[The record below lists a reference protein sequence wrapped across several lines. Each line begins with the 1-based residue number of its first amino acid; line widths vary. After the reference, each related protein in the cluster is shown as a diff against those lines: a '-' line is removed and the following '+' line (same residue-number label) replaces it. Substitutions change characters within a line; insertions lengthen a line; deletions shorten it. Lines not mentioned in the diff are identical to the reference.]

1 MKFLKICA
9 LCLLALIIAAP
20 ATAETPFRVA
30 VIASMTGEV
39 STSNK
44 VLFEAARYAVEE
56 INEQGGLLGAPV
68 EILEFDN
75 QSTSLG
81 SKAAA
86 EAAVAAGADAV
97 IGASWSAHSLAMA
110 PVLEEA
116 RIPMITPIST
126 NPAVTRDRR
135 YVFRVC
141 YTDAYQGK
149 VMARFAYDDLKART
163 AVVLCNVDRV
173 YSVGLAD
180 VFNEYFTALGGK
192 TLWRG
197 EFLLD
202 VSDFSKLLE
211 TVKSYAPDV
220 IYLPG
225 DYRDSSFIIG
235 QARKMGIET
244 QFLGG
249 DSFGLRIYD
258 YIGALADGAYYT
270 THWNRDN
277 PSQKSRD
284 FVKRFETK
292 FGKIKQT
299 TIPMTYDAVMLLADA
314 VTRAGTK
321 EKSKVR
327 DALAATSNFSGV
339 TGNIAFSGTGDPE
352 KPVVINKLENG
363 GIVFVKEVAP

>member
-1 MKFLKICA
+1 MSILRICA
-9 LCLLALIIAAP
+9 LCVLALLSTVAAR
-20 ATAETPFRVA
+20 AEAPIRVA
-30 VIASMTGEV
+30 VIASMTGDA
-39 STSNK
+39 SASNDA
-44 VLFEAARYAVEE
+44 LFQAARYAVDE
-56 INEQGGLLGAPV
+56 INAKGGLLGRPV

-75 QSTSLG
+75 QSSALG

-86 EAAVAAGADAV
+86 EAAVAAGVDAV

-110 PVLEEA
+110 PVFEKA
-116 RIPMITPIST
+116 GIPMITPIST
-126 NPAVTRDRR
+126 NPEVTRGRK

-141 YTDAYQGK
+141 YTDDYQGK

-180 VFNEYFTALGGK
+180 VFSDSFEALGGK
-192 TLWRG
+192 VLWRG

-202 VSDFSKLLE
+202 ISDFSRLLE
-211 TVKSYAPDV
+211 TVKERAPDV

-235 QARKMGIET
+235 QARKMGIDT
-244 QFLGG
+244 RFLGG
-249 DSFGLRIYD
+249 DSFGLRLYD
-258 YIGALADGAYYT
+258 YIGNLADGAYYT

-277 PSQKSRD
+277 PSQISRE
-284 FVKRFETK
+284 FVKNYEAK
-292 FGKIKQT
+292 FGEIKQT
-299 TIPMTYDAVMLLADA
+299 TIPITFDAVMLLADA
-314 VTRAGTK
+314 VNRSGTL

-327 DALAATSNFSGV
+327 DALAATRDFPGV
-339 TGNIAFSGTGDPE
+339 TGDISFVGVGDPE
-352 KPVVINKLENG
+352 KSVVINKLENG

>member
-1 MKFLKICA
+1 MKALKICA
-9 LCLLALIIAAP
+9 LCLFALIVADP
-20 ATAETPFRVA
+20 ATAETPYRVA
-30 VIASMTGEV
+30 VIASMTGDA

-44 VLFEAARYAVEE
+44 ALFQAARYAVEE

-75 QSTSLG
+75 QGTSLG

-97 IGASWSAHSLAMA
+97 IGASWSSHSLAMA
-110 PVLEEA
+110 PVLEKA
-116 RIPMITPIST
+116 GVPMITPMST
-126 NPAVTRDRR
+126 NPEVTRGRK

-141 YTDAYQGK
+141 YTDDYQGK

-173 YSVGLAD
+173 YSVGLAN
-180 VFNEYFTALGGK
+180 VFSETFTALGGK
-192 TLWRG
+192 ILWRG

-202 VSDFSKLLE
+202 VSDFSKLLGSVRE
-211 TVKSYAPDV
+211 YAPDV

-225 DYRDSSFIIG
+225 DYRDSSFIIT
-235 QARKMGIET
+235 QARKMGIAT

-249 DSFGLRIYD
+249 DSFGQRLYD
-258 YIGALADGAYYT
+258 YIGTLADGAYYT

-284 FVKRFETK
+284 FVKRYEAK

-299 TIPMTYDAVMLLADA
+299 TIPMTYDAVMLLGDA
-314 VTRAGTK
+314 VKRAGTR

-327 DALAATSNFSGV
+327 DALAATRHFSGV
-339 TGNIAFSGTGDPE
+339 TGAIAFSGTGDPE

-363 GIVFVKEVAP
+363 GIVFVKDVAP